1 MSEKPI
7 LSHKEGNQPD
17 GKPWASVTSD
27 ANLSEFFA
35 EMYSGTDR
43 VTAIVTV
50 AYIEQQVKEILDLF
64 LVNFEAGDE
73 KEIIDVRGRIFS
85 PSNNG
90 ALSTFAAM
98 VDIAFFLGLL
108 PRLTYKQARVM
119 AKIRNDF
126 AHNHFIRNFDDLSLK
141 DRKSA
146 KSIKELRQLSRVTR
160 SYPEVQTRG
169 VYHAVFTEVFGV
181 LQAARLRCLNLRCQE
196 VMEHEIVSTNLPRYD
211 GKPKSSP

>member
-73 KEIIDVRGRIFS
+73 KKIIEVMGRIFI
-85 PSNNG
+85 PSNKG
-90 ALSTFAAM
+90 AFSTFLAM
-98 VDIAFFLGLL
+98 VAISCFFGLL
-108 PRLTYKQARVM
+108 PLLT
-119 AKIRNDF
+119 
-126 AHNHFIRNFDDLSLK
+126 
-141 DRKSA
+141 
-146 KSIKELRQLSRVTR
+146 
-160 SYPEVQTRG
+160 
-169 VYHAVFTEVFGV
+169 
-181 LQAARLRCLNLRCQE
+181 
-196 VMEHEIVSTNLPRYD
+196 
-211 GKPKSSP
+211 

>member
-73 KEIIDVRGRIFS
+73 KKIIYVRGRIFS
-85 PSNNG
+85 PSKNG
-90 ALSTFAAM
+90 ALSKFAAM
-98 VDIAFFLGLL
+98 VDISFFFGFF
-108 PRLTYKQARVM
+108 PRLAFKKTKVI
-119 AKIRNDF
+119 AKIR
-126 AHNHFIRNFDDLSLK
+126 
-141 DRKSA
+141 
-146 KSIKELRQLSRVTR
+146 
-160 SYPEVQTRG
+160 
-169 VYHAVFTEVFGV
+169 
-181 LQAARLRCLNLRCQE
+181 
-196 VMEHEIVSTNLPRYD
+196 
-211 GKPKSSP
+211 